1 MDFEFAF
8 KTLWGLATAAGW
20 FWVNGLNNRMKELDK
35 RNDDLR
41 ERLRHVEINYRTK
54 AEAQADIKAVS
65 EGLMRLENKLDKLN
79 DKLDRKVDR

>member
-54 AEAQADIKAVS
+54 VEAQADIKAVS